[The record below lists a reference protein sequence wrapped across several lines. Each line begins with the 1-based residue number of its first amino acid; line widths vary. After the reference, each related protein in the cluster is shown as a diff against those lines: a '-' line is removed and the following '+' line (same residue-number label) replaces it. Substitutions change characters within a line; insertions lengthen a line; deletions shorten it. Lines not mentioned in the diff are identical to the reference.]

1 MVLCRRVP
9 DMGRLQKER
18 QEVTKNNG
26 IVSGQALERVQVHP
40 QIRRFVIDQD
50 TPAAKFIQEFW
61 RRQTADFGRP
71 PQRYLFALI
80 EADGD
85 VHQGI
90 PFVQRDVGQP
100 LAWNRD
106 RHFDDEGSA
115 KGEIWEAARF
125 WGSGDIFVATA
136 NREKMANDAEES
148 QRSNRFPPLSFRPP
162 CAGHHAARKSS
173 GADTKTDTKRLKKDM
188 TGLNTYCLNQQ

>member
-80 EADGD
+80 KADGD

-162 CAGHHAARKSS
+162 VLDTTPPARVLERTPKR
-173 GADTKTDTKRLKKDM
+173 TPKRLKMIGSDKV
-188 TGLNTYCLNQQ
+188 GNA